1 MVGGFRRLKQGTIYV
16 LRILSYFAAKEST
29 VRNPIIKATELSKEL
44 GVSYNYMMKILGKL
58 GARGLMRSELG
69 RNGGYRLTRG
79 LGDISLYEICR
90 VMNED
95 ISFIPQAKDEN
106 KYDVMWESMFTE
118 ISNHIRQVMQK
129 TSFADMYVLRHDVI
143 RFNGNGKAIK

>member
-1 MVGGFRRLKQGTIYV
+1 MKRGTIYV

-79 LGDISLYEICR
+79 LNEISLYEICK

-95 ISFIPQAKDEN
+95 ISFIPQVQDEKN
-106 KYDVMWESMFTE
+106 KYDGTWESLFMD